1 MLYDINFIIGILITM
16 LMIGVVAFYFSQK
29 IEEQNEKISAMSMVV
44 RAMAEEL
51 SYFRNNSN
59 NSNNQQFSQQK
70 EDNVEGVNIY
80 SSGGGIDEVHSV
92 VHSDKLSDIINVNKI
107 KQNDIYTIDLA
118 KVGVSDTINDIN
130 LISVSDCDSDGS
142 DSDSD
147 SGSDSDSDSDSGS
160 DSDSDTDT
168 ELDSDSGSDDE
179 REEME
184 IKTVKLN
191 INSIDDIH
199 DCEIKMDDINS
210 LDNIEVIEDIDVI
223 EVLNISEIIG
233 SISWAQSEDITVK
246 TISVSLE
253 SDPDKSNNLDYKKMS
268 LDKLRAIV
276 KEKKLCADSSKLKK
290 NELFKLLQVV

>member
-1 MLYDINFIIGILITM
+1 MD
-16 LMIGVVAFYFSQK
+16 
-29 IEEQNEKISAMSMVV
+29 
-44 RAMAEEL
+44 
-51 SYFRNNSN
+51 
-59 NSNNQQFSQQK
+59 SNNQQFSQQK

-80 SSGGGIDEVHSV
+80 SSGGGIDEGHNVVHNVVHSV

-142 DSDSD
+142 DSDS
-147 SGSDSDSDSDSGS
+147 SDSDSGS
-160 DSDSDTDT
+160 DSDGDSDSGSDTDT

-233 SISWAQSEDITVK
+233 SISGAQSEDITVK

-253 SDPDKSNNLDYKKMS
+253 SDPDKSNSLDYKKMS